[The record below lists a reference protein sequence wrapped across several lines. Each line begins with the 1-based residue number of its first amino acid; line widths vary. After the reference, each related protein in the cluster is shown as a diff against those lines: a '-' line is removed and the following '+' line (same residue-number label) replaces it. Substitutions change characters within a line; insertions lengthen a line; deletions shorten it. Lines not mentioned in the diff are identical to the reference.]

1 MAGLLWDDPD
11 ELKGTDPTAAT
22 EEERPA
28 ARGFPDDPAPWR
40 PRVLLLSAPDEV
52 SELARSWQVAAP
64 RLEEL
69 RGPFEAEAAGWA
81 GRPTGFDAAAA
92 LLREWGDVA
101 TEAGARRWGLVG
113 LPF

>member
-1 MAGLLWDDPD
+1 MAGLFWDDPD
-11 ELKGTDPTAAT
+11 DLKGTDPTAAA
-22 EEERPA
+22 EGERPA
-28 ARGFPDDPAPWR
+28 ARGFPDDPAAWR

-52 SELARSWQVAAP
+52 SELVR
-64 RLEEL
+64 
-69 RGPFEAEAAGWA
+69 A